1 MLGAIHKWRHLRGD
15 GRGLKKWRL
24 WVIFKKSN
32 WGDREW
38 ARKGGSKT
46 GNFGWCHLWMIL
58 RSKHSRKL
66 CICQGPIINISKN
79 GKVIIQFSH
88 SLVVEFSHTKQYCVL
103 DTWCTA
109 FKSLEKEFCHA
120 LGGLSNHVLCSRY
133 FLNVA
138 YQWCWRALISQTQNM
153 PQNCRKVSRAANKAG
168 G

>member
-1 MLGAIHKWRHLRGD
+1 MRVKEGAQKVAILGDIIYGQL
-15 GRGLKKWRL
+15 
-24 WVIFKKSN
+24 
-32 WGDREW
+32 
-38 ARKGGSKT
+38 
-46 GNFGWCHLWMIL
+46 L
-58 RSKHSRKL
+58 RSMYSRKL

-79 GKVIIQFSH
+79 GKVIIQFSY